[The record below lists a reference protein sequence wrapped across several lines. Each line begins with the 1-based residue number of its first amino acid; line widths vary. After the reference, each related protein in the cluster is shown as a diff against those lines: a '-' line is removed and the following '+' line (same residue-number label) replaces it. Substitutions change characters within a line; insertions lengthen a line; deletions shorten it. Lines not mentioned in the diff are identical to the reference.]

1 MKAIFRGEECRNVK
15 KCAHTVE
22 TESQVN
28 CIQSHLSRKDPL
40 CSLLIIKYCKRIR
53 LFSLHALSEL
63 DHLTTGKTQKRG
75 GKKAAYQ
82 LCQCLDFYPIEYF
95 ISLIPII

>member
-1 MKAIFRGEECRNVK
+1 MKDIFRGEECRHVQK
-15 KCAHTVE
+15 SAHTVE

-28 CIQSHLSRKDPL
+28 RIQSHLPRKDPL
-40 CSLLIIKYCKRIR
+40 CSLLIIKYRKRIR

-75 GKKAAYQ
+75 GKRLLTNCANVWT
-82 LCQCLDFYPIEYF
+82 F
-95 ISLIPII
+95 IRLNISSL